1 MPAGVSAWTPLAN
14 ITLSGAAS
22 TVTFSSISGSY
33 RDLVLIIENTQ
44 GTGTT
49 AAGLRL
55 RFNSDTGSNYSYV
68 NMVGSGSATSSG
80 SGTLT
85 EVVGGLVDP
94 AKSIVVYNI
103 LDYSAT
109 DKHKTVLVRGD
120 NSAVNTT
127 ATAVRW
133 AHTAAITTILAYPS
147 SGTFAAGSS
156 FALYGVSA

>member
-14 ITLSGAAS
+14 LTLTGTAS
-22 TVTFSSISGSY
+22 SVTFSSISGTY
-33 RDLVLIIENTQ
+33 RDLVLVIQNTQ

-55 RFNSDTGSNYSYV
+55 RFNSDTGSNYPYV
-68 NMVGSGSATSSG
+68 NMAGSGSGTSSG

-94 AKSIVVYNI
+94 ARSTVIYQI
-103 LDYSAT
+103 MDYSAT

-133 AHTAAITTILAYPS
+133 ASTSAITTILAYPT
-147 SGTFAAGSS
+147 SGTFAAGST